1 MNEEEDVPHY
11 SEILKGRDGRDG
23 RDGVPGPRGIP
34 GIDGMNGMKGMCGD
48 PGIQGPQG
56 APGPTSGGITY
67 VRWGRTTCPD
77 TPGTELVY
85 AGRAAA
91 SYYAHKGGGGNYQCV
106 TEEPENFAYGPG
118 TTESSYIYG
127 VEYETSLPNLP
138 STSSSL
144 NDHDVPCAVC
154 YVATRVALLMIPG
167 KYTCPP
173 NWTREYE
180 VAETVIGGQ
189 ADRNGAVFYHVE
201 PRCGSLPCPPYEEQ
215 KEMTCVLCTR

>member
-1 MNEEEDVPHY
+1 M
-11 SEILKGRDGRDG
+11 RW
-23 RDGVPGPRGIP
+23 PGWIPRTS
-34 GIDGMNGMKGMCGD
+34 GIDGMNGMCGD
-48 PGIQGPQG
+48 PGIQGPPGPQG
-56 APGPTSGGITY
+56 APGGPTSGGITY

-127 VEYETSLPNLP
+127 VEYQIFLSNLP

-144 NDHDVPCAVC
+144 NDHDVPCVVC
-154 YVATRVALLMIPG
+154 YIATRVALLMIPG

-173 NWTREYE
+173 NWTREYYGYLMAE
-180 VAETVIGGQ
+180 RYNHHRSTFECVDEAAETVIGGQ

-201 PRCGSLPCPPYEEQ
+201 PRCCSLSCPPYEEQ
-215 KEMTCVLCTR
+215 KEMTRVLCTH